1 MEKKYILFDLDGT
14 ITDPKLGIT
23 KSVKYALNKFNIE
36 VDNLDSLCKFIGPPL
51 KDSFIDFYGFTEE
64 KAEDAIKYYREYFS
78 VYGLYENFVYE
89 NLESMLI
96 QLNEQGKSLIIA
108 TSKPAVFA
116 EKILEHFGLMK
127 YFDFVGGSN
136 LDGTRVNKN
145 EVILH
150 ALSKNNI
157 ENLSEVIMIG
167 DRKHDILGAKSVGIE
182 SIGVLY
188 GYGDYD
194 ELNSNGADYIVESVR
209 ELASLL
215 LI

>member
-36 VDNLDSLCKFIGPPL
+36 VDNLDSLCKFIGPSL

-64 KAEDAIKYYREYFS
+64 NAEDAIKYYREYFS

-96 QLNEQGKSLIIA
+96 QLKEHGKSLIIA